1 MNSSIIYFVC
11 LGELPECVGLET
23 TVYPIATSLA
33 AVENHSLLALGAAMS
48 RAVEMTC
55 LS

>member
-11 LGELPECVGLET
+11 PGELPECVGLEA
-23 TVYPIATSLA
+23 TVYPTLTSLA
-33 AVENHSLLALGAAMS
+33 TVEYRSLLALGAAMS